1 MHGFLHFDGTLV
13 NRRASSCILP
23 LFLDVVCILM
33 ASGKQTAFIPNII
46 VTWLLLDLLVPR
58 RSGWCGIGYSWA
70 SRKRCF
76 VTLKWSVESAT
87 WLHCITWWLCIFF
100 FYLSKWVCAHV
111 GVKVTGVFIKDL
123 LGVGMHDLHQ
133 TKCFRLLTNVVS
145 ESLDIFKF
153 TSLFMVF
160 FGS

>member
-1 MHGFLHFDGTLV
+1 M
-13 NRRASSCILP
+13 
-23 LFLDVVCILM
+23 
-33 ASGKQTAFIPNII
+33 
-46 VTWLLLDLLVPR
+46 VTRYHMMTV
-58 RSGWCGIGYSWA
+58 Y
-70 SRKRCF
+70 
-76 VTLKWSVESAT
+76 
-87 WLHCITWWLCIFF
+87 FF

-133 TKCFRLLTNVVS
+133 TKCFSLLTNVVS